1 MRKHQH
7 EPINTMAIA
16 HPITNQ
22 REIENIPSTMKAAV
36 YRGVN
41 DVRLEE
47 VPVPAIGPGE
57 ILVRVHTCGI
67 CGTDLKKIATGSH
80 SAPRIFGHE
89 TAGVVAKV
97 GEGVGEFATGERVVV
112 FHHIPCG

>member
-1 MRKHQH
+1 
-7 EPINTMAIA
+7 MAIA
-16 HPITNQ
+16 RTSMSTLAVDRTLENEG
-22 REIENIPSTMKAAV
+22 RELPSTMRAAV

-41 DVRLEE
+41 NVRLEE
-47 VPVPAIGPGE
+47 VPVPAIVPGE

-89 TAGVVAKV
+89 TSGVVATV
-97 GEGVGEFATGERVVV
+97 SEGVRKF
-112 FHHIPCG
+112 

>member
-1 MRKHQH
+1 MSVATQAGESYGDRRMPSSMR
-7 EPINTMAIA
+7 
-16 HPITNQ
+16 
-22 REIENIPSTMKAAV
+22 AAV

-47 VPVPAIGPGE
+47 VPVPLIGAGE
-57 ILVRVHTCGI
+57 LLIRVHTCGI

-89 TAGVVAKV
+89 TTGVVIAA
-97 GEGVGEFATGERVVV
+97 GEGVAEYRVGDRVMV
-112 FHHIPCG
+112 FHHIPCGKCYYCQHKVF